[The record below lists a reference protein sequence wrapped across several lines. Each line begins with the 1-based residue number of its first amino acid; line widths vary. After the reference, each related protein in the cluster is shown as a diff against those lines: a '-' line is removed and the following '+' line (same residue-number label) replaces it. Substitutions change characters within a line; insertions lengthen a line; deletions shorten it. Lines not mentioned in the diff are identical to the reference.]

1 MIAISKII
9 VGYSPSLSGSVEISG
24 SKNSALPVMAACIM
38 AKTGVRLENVPN
50 ISDVRNMA
58 KILADLGCSCTFENN
73 IMEIDSTHINRT
85 DTEYETSGRL
95 RASFLVAG
103 PLLAMYK
110 RARISLPGG
119 CSIGLRPVDLHI
131 RGFEA
136 LGAEAVTGAGFVELT
151 ADKLTGSEIYLDF
164 PSVGATQNIM
174 MAACLA
180 NGITIIGN
188 AAAEPEV
195 ADLGNFLNKCGAKI
209 SGAGTDTVKITG
221 VGSLGGTSHR
231 IIPDRIEAGTF
242 MTAAAATH
250 GCIMLRGVDCSHLKP
265 VMAKLGEMGVEFA
278 QDNDCLTVNA
288 KNDLHAASVRTM
300 PFPGFPT
307 DMQSQFT
314 ALFCMSEG
322 HSSVTETIFENRF
335 MYAGELTRMNAHI
348 KIDGRT
354 ALIDGVKRL
363 TGTKVTACD
372 LRGGAALIVAGLGAD
387 GITEIENAEYIYRGY
402 DRIES
407 KLKSIGANIYSV

>member
-180 NGITIIGN
+180 NGITTIGN

-250 GCIMLRGVDCSHLKP
+250 GCITIRGVDCSHLKP

-335 MYAGELTRMNAHI
+335 MYAGDLTRMNAHI

-387 GITEIENAEYIYRGY
+387 GITEIDNAEYIYRGY